1 MFERAPEFTEAGAGL
16 SLWPNALRALDFLGL
31 GDQVRELAVFEGQSG
46 VQTARGR
53 WLSKTDAGDL
63 IERFGQAMM
72 VHRAGLLGVLL
83 HPIPALLEAADP
95 DAVLRLDIYEVP
107 PLRSYTEGRVVLVG
121 DAAHAMTPDLGQGG
135 CQALEDAVVLG
146 RVLADCGEPDIA
158 GRLAGYDQRRR
169 PRTQMIARQ
178 SARIGVMAQW
188 ASPVAVALRNAG
200 LRLLPASALARSLA
214 PALKWD
220 G

>member
-1 MFERAPEFTEAGAGL
+1 MRAIVVGGGIGGLASAVALLRAGWDVEVFERAPEFTEAGAGL
-16 SLWPNALRALDFLGL
+16 SLWPNALRA
-31 GDQVRELAVFEGQSG
+31 
-46 VQTARGR
+46 
-53 WLSKTDAGDL
+53 
-63 IERFGQAMM
+63 
-72 VHRAGLLGVLL
+72 
-83 HPIPALLEAADP
+83 
-95 DAVLRLDIYEVP
+95 
-107 PLRSYTEGRVVLVG
+107 
-121 DAAHAMTPDLGQGG
+121 
-135 CQALEDAVVLG
+135 
-146 RVLADCGEPDIA
+146 GEPDIA